1 MLTHSSFAR
10 QHVRTA
16 QLSTDN
22 VSMESVANDWR
33 DVEALGA
40 ALMRGVPLQVYRHGI
55 VRASG
60 VGAHAHEEV
69 LNDEGHST
77 RGSAAGSGQRPAG
90 RQGTS
95 RGQRS
100 RSRSGSARPG
110 PRIGGRDLRAVYKAQ
125 IGEAQDAY
133 PSLRWRSTGEGIWLR
148 VLSRLLPDRERGAIL
163 LVGLPHDPSARA
175 RAWGF
180 WDQLEGPA
188 WIGPRHTNMP
198 DGSICAFG
206 PQDGVWAPGGSIV
219 GLLDLY
225 STWCVRHLHLRAFG
239 WWPGRQYAISH
250 PHYRL
255 SEAKGHELCPCGSV
269 DRTYA
274 ECCQPGDAAAGEPR
288 WLQTDFETKYGT
300 SLADRRPPEA
310 VTQAIVDPKSFAQ
323 KMMGVLRSA

>member
-1 MLTHSSFAR
+1 MDPT
-10 QHVRTA
+10 T
-16 QLSTDN
+16 
-22 VSMESVANDWR
+22 NDQR
-33 DVEALGA
+33 DVEAFGA
-40 ALMRGVPLQVYRHGI
+40 ALMRGVPLQVHRHGI
-55 VRASG
+55 VRASD
-60 VGAHAHEEV
+60 VGSHAHEEV
-69 LNDEGHST
+69 QNDEGHST
-77 RGSAAGSGQRPAG
+77 RGSAAGSGQRPSG
-90 RQGTS
+90 GQGTS

-100 RSRSGSARPG
+100 RSRSGSPRPG
-110 PRIGGRDLRAVYKAQ
+110 PRLGSRDLRAVYKAQ